1 MDDEN
6 VGDSQDNTQLEIY
19 DQKQQLRAGS
29 PSPFGSPP
37 SSARRDDSSNPHGP
51 SSIPHSHMKQ
61 KRARS
66 PGSAVIT
73 EGSSKRSH
81 IILNRIKGEVTREVE
96 ASVSEDLRRLKP
108 LLERF
113 HRKMFSDELR
123 IILGG
128 EEEGN
133 MAEEERVVAIEQ
145 LLNDIRVMLT

>member
-1 MDDEN
+1 MDDEH
-6 VGDSQDNTQLEIY
+6 VGDSQDTQMEIY

-29 PSPFGSPP
+29 ASPFDIVGSAPHEAP
-37 SSARRDDSSNPHGP
+37 STPR
-51 SSIPHSHMKQ
+51 SHTKQ

-66 PGSAVIT
+66 PGSAVIA
-73 EGSSKRSH
+73 EGPIKRSH